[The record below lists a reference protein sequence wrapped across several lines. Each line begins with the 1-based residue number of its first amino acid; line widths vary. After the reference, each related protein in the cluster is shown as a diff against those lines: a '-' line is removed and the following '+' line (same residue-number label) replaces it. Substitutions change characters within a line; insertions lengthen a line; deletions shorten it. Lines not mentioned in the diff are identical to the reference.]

1 MTCPVKLR
9 IAVVS
14 MEQWATEAGRHDQQR
29 PQQVV
34 YDPSRPVSV
43 LFIVKTARFR
53 LFRVLADGRT
63 VTTAMPGP
71 GSVFGEMDLLGR
83 RMVGTR
89 AEAIEAGDLCLMSR
103 SDVQGLLLGDPR
115 IETRVAEQIGARIAE
130 LEQRLTEVV
139 GKSLLERIAHA
150 HPRCSCRL
158 SSRRRRTRV
167 GAADPR
173 SAGRAGRRDPR
184 ARHHGSRRARRAR
197 AGLAASGKDQ
207 HPRHPRAGRPVRQW
221 RTPVPRTVV
230 DPAAPHAAPELDGF
244 AAMLPATVDIRAHA
258 IQGRAT
264 RPAGFDPG
272 PGVPLG

>member
-1 MTCPVKLR
+1 MINTPAATSAKMTCPSKLM

-14 MEQWATEAGRHDQQR
+14 MVNSGPPRRARHDQQR

-103 SDVQGLLLGDPR
+103 SDVQTLLLGDPR
-115 IETRVAEQIGARIAE
+115 IATRVAEQMGARIAE
-130 LEQRLTEVV
+130 LEQRLTTW
-139 GKSLLERIAHA
+139 SAS
-150 HPRCSCRL
+150 RCSNV
-158 SSRRRRTRV
+158 SRTHTLGV
-167 GAADPR
+167 L
-173 SAGRAGRRDPR
+173 AGSPPAG
-184 ARHHGSRRARRAR
+184 
-197 AGLAASGKDQ
+197 
-207 HPRHPRAGRPVRQW
+207 
-221 RTPVPRTVV
+221 
-230 DPAAPHAAPELDGF
+230 AAPESVRLTHGQL
-244 AAMLPATVDIRAHA
+244 AGLVGATHERTTRALAELAERGLVSLHREGSTSTTSTTSA
-258 IQGRAT
+258 GWPPWPTVANTRAPHGR
-264 RPAGFDPG
+264 
-272 PGVPLG
+272 